1 MENDITLSA
10 LNNAL
15 KKCDNVKVLY
25 NTKVDNYKIPSAT
38 KKDAVPD
45 ENVVIELSD
54 GKLIETPLLVGA
66 DGFRYFLTPIK
77 YSFMVHWFM
86 VGSQTFLLI
95 SKRPQIIIIIY
106 FRI

>member
-15 KKCDNVKVLY
+15 KKCDNVKVMY

-38 KKDAVPD
+38 KKDVVPD

-66 DGFRYFLTPIK
+66 DGFRYYF
-77 YSFMVHWFM
+77 
-86 VGSQTFLLI
+86 GSQTFLHQQAPITHNNNL
-95 SKRPQIIIIIY
+95 
-106 FRI
+106 F